1 MRKAFVDS
9 YLSFI
14 VLFSSN
20 FLCFT
25 QITQESLQIFLC
37 KHWLPHKMYGIGTH
51 CPSYC
56 HLSSLHNRKMW
67 IKCQHFHLL
76 FSLLLLNAGA
86 ITHTFL
92 MIEFIHIPKVKADN
106 LFLQVRV
113 LKEKKKKGKTYA
125 KIKKHSIWLYHF
137 CLALLYVAVF
147 DKHTFTVFTSV
158 TKRVGGN

>member
-1 MRKAFVDS
+1 MTIFLFIKVWMRKAFVDS

-51 CPSYC
+51 CPSYG

-113 LKEKKKKGKTYA
+113 LKEKKKKA
-125 KIKKHSIWLYHF
+125 KHMPK
-137 CLALLYVAVF
+137 
-147 DKHTFTVFTSV
+147 
-158 TKRVGGN
+158 